1 MAFIMSGDTASDIA
15 RLSDIRRA
23 IRAMKDVEPMHVA
36 DDAIVEQKV
45 SSGSYREF
53 SGGPPLD
60 SLRSLGAL
68 SLEVACH
75 ERILRLP

>member
-45 SSGSYREF
+45 SSGS
-53 SGGPPLD
+53 
-60 SLRSLGAL
+60 
-68 SLEVACH
+68 
-75 ERILRLP
+75 